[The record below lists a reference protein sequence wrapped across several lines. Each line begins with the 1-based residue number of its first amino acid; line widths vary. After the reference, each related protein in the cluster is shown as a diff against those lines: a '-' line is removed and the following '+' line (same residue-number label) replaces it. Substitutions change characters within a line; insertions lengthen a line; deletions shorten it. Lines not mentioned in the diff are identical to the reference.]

1 MNKNKYVDEI
11 EELNATDTMERQT
24 KKKSSRQTFKTLFII
39 ILFILCVLG
48 VTRIVKLHKEAANTL
63 TERPQVNSVMPRK
76 MPLLNATKSLTN
88 APASYIE
95 IAEKKPTTSSLNT
108 PVLTQTKPVEVKPEP
123 VLEKSVDIVAPMPS
137 APITSILPSTPTKPV
152 VIGYTLQ
159 DALTFKDNF
168 SKGNSCETDY
178 QKLLVS
184 PYKTQA
190 MQNVLNNLSPYCSS
204 QADALANIR
213 TIFLK
218 NKKQALIA
226 GYKANS
232 PKWIAYIKAILVST
246 VEIRKLNPK
255 TSKPKDII
263 YKAQNELYRK
273 NVYQA
278 EKLLRTLP
286 AVMQEQMTDFFREA
300 DIFIRAN
307 NSLNELILSFDKK
320 GE

>member
-24 KKKSSRQTFKTLFII
+24 KRKSSRQTFKTLFII

-48 VTRIVKLHKEAANTL
+48 VTRIVKLHKEAASSL

-76 MPLLNATKSLTN
+76 MPLLNATKSLANTST
-88 APASYIE
+88 SYIE
-95 IAEKKPTTSSLNT
+95 IAEKKPAAPSLNT
-108 PVLTQTKPVEVKPEP
+108 PVLAQTKPVDVKPDP
-123 VLEKSVDIVAPMPS
+123 IKSVDAVVPTPSIPVTSTLPNTPPKPM
-137 APITSILPSTPTKPV
+137 

-190 MQNVLNNLSPYCSS
+190 MQIVLNNLSPYCSS

-213 TIFLK
+213 TTFLK

-307 NSLNELILSFDKK
+307 DSLNDLILSFDKK